1 MPPTRRPVHAL
12 SPVLGLVLGL
22 AALLVAGG
30 SQDAMAGKKKTKK
43 KSRGKSTAAL
53 DIKHVGVQS
62 IDHFFV
68 DVRDIDDRLDRAQ
81 KARRQGRLGIN
92 AALGLDRTTPLR
104 DAVKELEARSKG
116 NLSVAMTGGVPQLSA
131 NSVMPSD
138 LVTALDAV
146 NSATTGYATA
156 MKDLAGVPKRT
167 ANLVKKSNQLPKKLK
182 THYVD
187 NFNPLEIPQMLQQTK
202 SLKNNLKVMK
212 DMPSRS
218 KKVVKG
224 LNNDMGM
231 LVETFGGDWPPG
243 GKKKKKNNK
252 NGGR

>member
-1 MPPTRRPVHAL
+1 MPSTLRPLHAL
-12 SPVLGLVLGL
+12 SFVIGLS
-22 AALLVAGG
+22 ALLVAGG
-30 SQDAMAGKKKTKK
+30 SQDAMAGKQQQKK
-43 KSRGKSTAAL
+43 KRGWGKSTAAL
-53 DIKHVGVQS
+53 DIKSVGVQS

-68 DVRDIDDRLDRAQ
+68 DVRDIDERLDRAQ

-92 AALGLDRTTPLR
+92 AALGLDRSTALR
-104 DAVKELEARSKG
+104 DAVKELEVRSKG
-116 NLSVAMTGGVPQLSA
+116 NLSIAMTGGVPQLTP
-131 NSVMPSD
+131 NSMMPSD

-156 MKDLAGVPKRT
+156 IKDLAGVPRRT
-167 ANLVKKSNQLPKKLK
+167 ASLVKKSNQLPKKLK

-187 NFNPLEIPQMLQQTK
+187 NFNPLEIPQMVQQTK

-212 DMPSRS
+212 DMPRRS

-243 GKKKKKNNK
+243 GKKK

>member
-1 MPPTRRPVHAL
+1 MPSTRRPLHAL
-12 SPVLGLVLGL
+12 SIVLGL

-30 SQDAMAGKKKTKK
+30 SQDAMAAKKKSK
-43 KSRGKSTAAL
+43 KSRGKSAAAL

-62 IDHFFV
+62 LDHFFV
-68 DVRDIDDRLDRAQ
+68 DVKDIDDRLDRAQ

-104 DAVKELEARSKG
+104 DAVKELEARSQG
-116 NLSVAMTGGVPQLSA
+116 NLSVAMTGGIPQFTP
-131 NSVMPSD
+131 NSMMPSD

-156 MKDLAGVPKRT
+156 IKDLAGVPKRT

-182 THYVD
+182 SHYVD

-202 SLKNNLKVMK
+202 SLKNNIKVMK

-224 LNNDMGM
+224 LNQDMGM

-243 GKKKKKNNK
+243 GKKKKKANQ
-252 NGGR
+252 R